1 EVTDVET
8 EGWEFYFI
16 GHKLDQSR
24 AKNTR
29 HIEVS
34 VYKKSEDGNCLG
46 KAGGEIAPT
55 ATEKEA
61 EEMIKK
67 LLFQAS
73 LVKNPYYELVKPTA
87 KEPESEVPA
96 PAGIM
101 EILPGQMGKEP
112 ESEVPTPAQIVAD
125 FIQVMRH
132 LPETDT
138 EDINSYEIFASRKK
152 KHFMNSEG
160 VELSSAYPSSMIE
173 VVVNARKD
181 GEEIELYRNYT
192 SGSCGAKELAEN
204 LSKTLATGRDKLI
217 AQPTPVNGEFSVV
230 FSTDAALA
238 VYDYFIRRLSAGMI
252 YQKMSDWT
260 VGKDAMP
267 EAKGDRFSVKS
278 AKTLPNSSANEAFD
292 GEGSL
297 VREET
302 FLMDG
307 IVRANYGSRQFSYYL
322 GQMDSFVPGNFVVY
336 GGTKNAEELRQGTY
350 LEAVEFSDF
359 QVDTL
364 TGDIAGEIRLGYL
377 WENGACRIVSG
388 GSVTG
393 NMRGAMKEMW
403 ASSEQRQYD
412 SCLIPAVTRIERLT
426 VTGAA

>member
-1 EVTDVET
+1 MMNEMLWKLLNTYAADGWEVTDVET

-34 VYKKSEDGNCLG
+34 VYKKSEDGSCLG

-55 ATEKEA
+55 ATEEDAEA
-61 EEMIKK
+61 MIKK

-73 LVKNPYYELVKPTA
+73 LVKNPYYELVKPSA
-87 KEPESEVPA
+87 KVPQKEQESEVPA
-96 PAGIM
+96 PA
-101 EILPGQMGKEP
+101 E
-112 ESEVPTPAQIVAD
+112 IVAD

-132 LPETDT
+132 LPETET

-152 KHFMNSEG
+152 KRFRNSEG
-160 VELSSAYPSSMIE
+160 VDLFSEYPSSMIE

-217 AQPTPVNGEFSVV
+217 AQPTPVNGEFPVV
-230 FSTDAALA
+230 FSTDASLEL
-238 VYDYFIRRLSAGMI
+238 YGYFISRLSTSMI
-252 YQKMSDWT
+252 YQQMSDWT

-267 EAKGDRFSVKS
+267 DAKGDRFSVKS
-278 AKTLPNSSANEAFD
+278 AKSLPNSSANAAFD

-302 FLMDG
+302 FLANG
-307 IVRANYGSRQFSYYL
+307 FVQANYGPRQFSYYL
-322 GQMDSFVPGNFVVY
+322 GQMDSFVPGNFVVD
-336 GGTKNAEELRQGTY
+336 GGTKSAEELRTGSY

-359 QVDTL
+359 QVDPL

-377 WENGACRIVSG
+377 WENGSCRIVSG

-393 NMRGAMKEMW
+393 NMRGAIENMW
-403 ASSEQRQYD
+403 ASREQRQYD
-412 SCLIPAVTRIERLT
+412 NCLIPSVTRIERLT